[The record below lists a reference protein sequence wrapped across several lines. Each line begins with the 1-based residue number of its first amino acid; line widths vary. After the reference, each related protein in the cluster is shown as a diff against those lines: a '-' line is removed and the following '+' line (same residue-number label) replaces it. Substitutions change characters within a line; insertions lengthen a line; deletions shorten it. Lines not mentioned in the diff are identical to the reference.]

1 MNNDEE
7 LIAKWNLFATQ
18 LDERKFDPYMP
29 LVINIFYDYEGFVPS
44 SPFNTF
50 ISNVKPKVCSIY
62 IRLPTAP
69 SRKLIHLEREIAKK
83 LQLIANHH
91 KFTINLNTPRKIYHR
106 LQVLNQVPIDHFT
119 LSEERFGTHHNIIRI
134 PLDQCKVNF
143 YHIDRY
149 CQLFNFFNSPTKYN
163 VKTVLFNLIDNY
175 QCLKCKRYE
184 RRFQNLR
191 HLFYFL
197 IHRKNPAPNL
207 LIPIRNY
214 GVYELSQ
221 TFIILIFYG
230 LKPASPWYN
239 FLLTDLY
246 DPRLLSLIWSFSYP
260 EPIRPQ

>member
-1 MNNDEE
+1 MDDDNE
-7 LIAKWNLFATQ
+7 LISKWNLFVPQ
-18 LDERKFDPYMP
+18 IDERKFDSNIP

-69 SRKLIHLEREIAKK
+69 SRKLIRLEREIAKK

-106 LQVLNQVPIDHFT
+106 LQVLNQVSIEHFT
-119 LSEERFGTHHNIIRI
+119 LSEEKFGMHRSISRI

-149 CQLFNFFNSPTKYN
+149 CQLFNFFNSSTKYN
-163 VKTVLFNLIDNY
+163 VKTVLFTLIGSY
-175 QCLKCKRYE
+175 HCLKCKHYE
-184 RRFQNLR
+184 RRYKTLR

-221 TFIILIFYG
+221 TY
-230 LKPASPWYN
+230 SY
-239 FLLTDLY
+239 FL
-246 DPRLLSLIWSFSYP
+246 FS
-260 EPIRPQ
+260 ETCFAVVQFFVNWIV

>member
-1 MNNDEE
+1 MNDDDE
-7 LIAKWNLFATQ
+7 LISKWNLFVPQ
-18 LDERKFDPYMP
+18 IDERKFDSNIP

-69 SRKLIHLEREIAKK
+69 SRKLIQLERDIAKK

-106 LQVLNQVPIDHFT
+106 LQVLDQVPINHFT
-119 LSEERFGTHHNIIRI
+119 QAEGNFQVHCVINRI
-134 PLDQCKVNF
+134 PLDQCTVNF
-143 YHIDRY
+143 YHINGY
-149 CQLFNFFNSPTKYN
+149 CQLFNFFNSSTKYN
-163 VKTVLFNLIDNY
+163 VKTVIYTLIQWNY
-175 QCLKCKRYE
+175 SCLKCKRYE
-184 RRFQNLR
+184 RRYKTLR

-221 TFIILIFYG
+221 TFLILIFYG
-230 LKPASPWYN
+230 LKPSSPWYN

-246 DPRLLSLIWSFSYP
+246 DPRLLGLIWSFSQP
-260 EPIRPQ
+260 ELV